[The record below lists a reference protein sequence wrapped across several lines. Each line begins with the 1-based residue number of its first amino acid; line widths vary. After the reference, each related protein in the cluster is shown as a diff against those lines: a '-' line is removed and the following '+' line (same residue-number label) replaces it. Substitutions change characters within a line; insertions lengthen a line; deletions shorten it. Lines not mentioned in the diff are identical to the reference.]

1 MPDKMRRIPLE
12 VRTILKEDVG
22 QRADFADE
30 EYLES
35 HCPEDTDFDVYLSG
49 FETIE
54 QTIGS
59 LDDVRDLF
67 LSYPSVYRTA
77 FTRYLELTPREWR
90 SEFGDPPFEL
100 ESWELLQEYYAF
112 EMIVDADQRESEIPS
127 PVKRYEEGEPGTW
140 VLAVRCDY
148 ASELS
153 AIGYL
158 SRNQAVAFLFNI
170 FGYPTSRIA
179 DIVEK
184 PEGTVS
190 SHLSRGKSAIR
201 RMQKA
206 VEFVNGLRGNRPPL
220 MKTYAELIDEVFMN
234 NSRGVYARVINVYRE
249 EDTTESF
256 LLGVQNSDGREYVV
270 EPDEFL
276 NEWERASDSD
286 VEFPELQ
293 DFEKGNKGE
302 YLENPFY

>member
-1 MPDKMRRIPLE
+1 MSDEMRRVPLE
-12 VRTILKEDVG
+12 VRTILDEDIG

-30 EYLES
+30 EYLEW

-49 FETIE
+49 FEKIE
-54 QTIGS
+54 QAIGS
-59 LDDVRDLF
+59 LDDVRNLF
-67 LSYPSVYRTA
+67 LSYPSIYRTA

-90 SEFGDPPFEL
+90 SEFGDPPSEL
-100 ESWELLQEYYAF
+100 ESWELLQAYYSS
-112 EMIVDADQRESEIPS
+112 EMIVGADQRESEIPF
-127 PVKRYEEGEPGTW
+127 PVKRYEEGEPGMW

-158 SRNQAVAFLFNI
+158 SRNQAVAFLLNT

-179 DIVEK
+179 DIIDK

-201 RMQKA
+201 RMQNV
-206 VEFVNGLRGNRPPL
+206 VEFVNELQRDRPPL
-220 MKTYAELIDEVFMN
+220 MKTYAELIDEVFVN

-249 EDTTESF
+249 EDTTETF
-256 LLGVQNSDGREYVV
+256 LLGIQNSGGREYVI

-286 VEFPELQ
+286 IEFPELQ
-293 DFEKGNKGE
+293 DLEKGDKKE
-302 YLENPFY
+302 YLENPLY